1 MPEKTVQTS
10 AAVMAAEAEHVN
22 ATTDDLMVTVTSLA
36 HCTPKAG
43 LPADE
48 AFELMD
54 RWIAPPATHP
64 HMLQHRWDERTEMI
78 AARLCAPCP
87 VRTECLALAMRMPL
101 FYSGWIRG
109 GMTPEHRNL
118 DLFVDATETAEEGR

>member
-1 MPEKTVQTS
+1 MSDQTVQTL
-10 AAVMAAEAEHVN
+10 AAVAVAEAEHVN
-22 ATTDDLMVTVTSLA
+22 ATTDDLMVAVTSQA
-36 HCTPKAG
+36 HCTPQAG

-54 RWIAPPATHP
+54 RWIAPPATHEHIP
-64 HMLQHRWDERTEMI
+64 QHRWDERTEMI

-101 FYSGWIRG
+101 FYGDWIRG

-118 DLFVDATETAEEGR
+118 DLFADATETAEEGR